1 MCPVGAGVRLA
12 LAAGEAPGIDKET
25 PDNDRRGCLGWFG
38 LRAKRDAERDFME
51 HVFVHWDGMYR
62 YALRL
67 TGSEPEA
74 HDLVQEAMTKALQHF
89 DRLRPDTNYRA
100 WVYTIVR
107 NAFVSRIRK
116 GDRLALVEDID
127 VHAAEGE
134 VGPDAAGSN
143 VSMLEVLGTDKF
155 KEGFEDEVLAALQEL
170 PEVQRTAVVLCD
182 IEGLDY
188 EAIAHV
194 LDCPVGTVRS
204 RIHHA
209 RKRLKQAL
217 TGYARAR
224 GFGHVESHG

>member
-1 MCPVGAGVRLA
+1 M
-12 LAAGEAPGIDKET
+12 
-25 PDNDRRGCLGWFG
+25 GWFG

-51 HVFVHWDGMYR
+51 RVFVHWDGMYR

-89 DRLRPDTNYRA
+89 DRVRPDTNYRA

-107 NAFVSRIRK
+107 NAFVSKVRK
-116 GDRLALVEDID
+116 GDRLSLVEDID
-127 VHAAEGE
+127 VHAAEPEPAFG
-134 VGPDAAGSN
+134 AGGSGGS
-143 VSMLEVLGTDKF
+143 VMEVLGTDKF
-155 KEGFEDEVLAALQEL
+155 KEGFEDEVLAAQQEL
-170 PEVQRTAVVLCD
+170 PESQRTAVVLCD

-217 TGYARAR
+217 AGYAKTR
-224 GFGHVESHG
+224 GFGHVENHG

>member
-1 MCPVGAGVRLA
+1 M
-12 LAAGEAPGIDKET
+12 
-25 PDNDRRGCLGWFG
+25 GWFG
-38 LRAKRDAERDFME
+38 LRAKRDAEREFME
-51 HVFVHWDGMYR
+51 RVFVHWDGMYR

-89 DRLRPDTNYRA
+89 DRVRPDTNYRA
-100 WVYTIVR
+100 WLYTIVR
-107 NAFVSRIRK
+107 NAFVSRVRK
-116 GDRLALVEDID
+116 GDRVSLVEDVD
-127 VHAAEGE
+127 AHAAEPE
-134 VGPDAAGSN
+134 PPVG
-143 VSMLEVLGTDKF
+143 SMLEVLGTDKF

-170 PEVQRTAVVLCD
+170 PEAQRTAVVLCD

-217 TGYARAR
+217 AGYAQTR
-224 GFGHVESHG
+224 GFGHVENHG

>member
-1 MCPVGAGVRLA
+1 
-12 LAAGEAPGIDKET
+12 
-25 PDNDRRGCLGWFG
+25 LGWFG

-51 HVFVHWDGMYR
+51 RVFVHWDGMYR

-74 HDLVQEAMTKALQHF
+74 HDLAQEAMTKALQHF
-89 DRLRPDTNYRA
+89 DRVRPDTNYRA

-107 NAFVSRIRK
+107 NAFVSKVRK
-116 GDRLALVEDID
+116 GDRLSLVEDID
-127 VHAAEGE
+127 VHAAEPE
-134 VGPDAAGSN
+134 PTVGA
-143 VSMLEVLGTDKF
+143 VSELLGQDKF

-170 PEVQRTAVVLCD
+170 PEAQRTAVVLCD

-209 RKRLKQAL
+209 RKRLKQTLA
-217 TGYARAR
+217 GYAQAR
-224 GFGHVESHG
+224 GFGHVENHG

>member
-1 MCPVGAGVRLA
+1 MPARVLTRAT
-12 LAAGEAPGIDKET
+12 ENSE
-25 PDNDRRGCLGWFG
+25 DRLGWFG

-51 HVFVHWDGMYR
+51 QVFVHWDGMYR

-67 TGSEPEA
+67 TASEPEA

-89 DRLRPDTNYRA
+89 DRVRPDTNFRA

-107 NAFVSRIRK
+107 NAFVSRVRK

-127 VHAAEGE
+127 LHAAEQ
-134 VGPDAAGSN
+134 GPA
-143 VSMLEVLGTDKF
+143 LEPGISILDVLGQDKF
-155 KEGFEDEVLAALQEL
+155 KEGFEDEVLAALQSL
-170 PEVQRTAVVLCD
+170 PESQRTAVVLCD

-217 TGYARAR
+217 ADYAKNR
-224 GFGHVESHG
+224 GFGHAENHG

>member
-1 MCPVGAGVRLA
+1 M
-12 LAAGEAPGIDKET
+12 
-25 PDNDRRGCLGWFG
+25 GWFG
-38 LRAKRDAERDFME
+38 LRTKRDAERDFME
-51 HVFVHWDGMYR
+51 RVFVHWDGMYR

-67 TGSEPEA
+67 TGSESEA

-89 DRLRPDTNYRA
+89 DRVRPETNYRA

-107 NAFVSRIRK
+107 NTFVSRVRK
-116 GDRLALVEDID
+116 GDRISLVEDID
-127 VHAAEGE
+127 LHAAEPE
-134 VGPDAAGSN
+134 APTGS
-143 VSMLEVLGTDKF
+143 VMEVLGQDRF
-155 KEGFEDEVLAALQEL
+155 KEGFEDEVLAALQQL

-209 RKRLKQAL
+209 RKRLKQVLA
-217 TGYARAR
+217 GYAQRR
-224 GFGHVESHG
+224 GYSHVENQ

>member
-1 MCPVGAGVRLA
+1 M
-12 LAAGEAPGIDKET
+12 
-25 PDNDRRGCLGWFG
+25 GWFG

-51 HVFVHWDGMYR
+51 RVFVHWDGMYR

-67 TGSEPEA
+67 TGSESEA
-74 HDLVQEAMTKALQHF
+74 KDLVQETMTKALQHF
-89 DRLRPDTNYRA
+89 DRVRPGTNYRA

-107 NAFVSRIRK
+107 NTFVSRIRK
-116 GDRLALVEDID
+116 GDRISLVEDMD
-127 VHAAEGE
+127 AHAS
-134 VGPDAAGSN
+134 GPSAQGPE

-194 LDCPVGTVRS
+194 LDCPIGTVRS

-209 RKRLKQAL
+209 RKRLKLAL
-217 TGYARAR
+217 AGYARER

>member
-1 MCPVGAGVRLA
+1 MS
-12 LAAGEAPGIDKET
+12 
-25 PDNDRRGCLGWFG
+25 WFG

-51 HVFVHWDGMYR
+51 KVFVHWDGMYR

-67 TGSEPEA
+67 TGNDSEA
-74 HDLVQEAMTKALQHF
+74 NDLVQEAMAKALQHF
-89 DRLRPDTNYRA
+89 DRVRPDTNYRA

-107 NAFVSRIRK
+107 NAFVSKLRK
-116 GDRLALVEDID
+116 GDRVSLVEDID
-127 VHAAEGE
+127 LHPAEPE
-134 VGPDAAGSN
+134 APVGS
-143 VSMLEVLGTDKF
+143 VMELLGTDKF

-170 PEVQRTAVVLCD
+170 PEAQRTAVVLCD

-217 TGYARAR
+217 VGYARAR
-224 GFGHVESHG
+224 GFHNVESHG

>member
-1 MCPVGAGVRLA
+1 M
-12 LAAGEAPGIDKET
+12 
-25 PDNDRRGCLGWFG
+25 
-38 LRAKRDAERDFME
+38 ER
-51 HVFVHWDGMYR
+51 VFVHWDGMYR

-67 TGSEPEA
+67 TGSESEA

-89 DRLRPDTNYRA
+89 DRVRPETNYRA

-107 NAFVSRIRK
+107 NTFVSRVRK
-116 GDRLALVEDID
+116 GDRISLVEDID
-127 VHAAEGE
+127 LHAAEPE
-134 VGPDAAGSN
+134 APTGS
-143 VSMLEVLGTDKF
+143 VMEVLGQDRF
-155 KEGFEDEVLAALQEL
+155 KEGFEDEVLAALQQL

-209 RKRLKQAL
+209 RKRLKQVLA
-217 TGYARAR
+217 GYAQRR
-224 GFGHVESHG
+224 GYSHVENQ